1 MPTFNVHAESRF
13 GATIDRTVDGV
24 LEAATICYQFMT
36 FPKVLMTRTFLV
48 TDADGLDVSSPL
60 FQLLLDTYASTPEIE
75 DVPDEEIN
83 LAYDLAVKRYK
94 RLLASTNY
102 DTLPSVDEFAEALD
116 SGDFET
122 GLAQFLAALADGDE
136 GGQSPS
142 APEGTGP

>member
-1 MPTFNVHAESRF
+1 VPTFNVHAESRF
-13 GATIDRTVDGV
+13 GATINTTVDGV

-60 FQLLLDTYASTPEIE
+60 FQFLLDTASSNPEIE

-83 LAYDLAVKRYK
+83 LAYELAVKRYR
-94 RLLASTNY
+94 RLLASMNY
-102 DTLPSVDEFAEALD
+102 DPPTVDEFTVALD
-116 SGDFET
+116 SGDFEA

-136 GGQSPS
+136 GGQNPS
-142 APEGTGP
+142 APEGTGQ